1 MCFPMEQIGVF
12 GVKLSLVRVM
22 DQQIE
27 TMRIRFIFHDCSK
40 VPSMQSH

>member
-12 GVKLSLVRVM
+12 GVQLSLVRVM

-27 TMRIRFIFHDCSK
+27 AMRICFIFHDRSK